1 MYKMRILPIVLFL
14 LLDTMP
20 TNGQNTIGIPQII
33 NFNKNDFRAG
43 TQTWDIDQD
52 SKGRMYFAN
61 NEGLLT
67 YDGTFWKVHPL
78 PNKTIM
84 RSIAIDEKG
93 IIYAGGQGE
102 MGYFTPNERGFLKY
116 ISLTPLLPSKERAF
130 ADIWDIEI
138 IGESVFFRASDR
150 MIMELRNKAISL
162 HPPISGWQFMKKMGN
177 ILYAQ
182 DQKNGLYVY
191 KNNTW
196 RPATNNQLLS
206 GSVISGMIQTS
217 KESSLILTYDRK
229 SLVLRRDSLSNN
241 SGFELPSSDINFFK
255 VTAMNKGEFVA
266 ATTAEGC
273 LIMKNDGKFVQKIS
287 RKEGLQNNNV
297 ISVFLDKDK
306 NLWAG
311 LNNGIS
317 FIAYNSAI
325 KYITPNKENEAA
337 GFSTRI
343 FNNKLFI
350 ASSDGCYSAELSPQN
365 KDLSFL
371 RSNFNLVGNSSGQVW
386 RLEEVNQHLLM
397 GHNNGCFD
405 IIGNQAKLISKDAGW
420 TFLPTSPVPPAQN
433 ILTGTYSGLKMLT
446 FTNGQFSDKGNL
458 EGLYESLRFLTSDSE
473 GNIWASHP
481 YRGIYRIS
489 ISSDGKKYSTRLFT
503 EKDGLPSKLDNHVFK
518 IKNRVIFGTNA
529 GAYEFDAPNNRFV
542 PSAFLQPIIANTE
555 VRYMNEDDQG
565 NIWYCSGKK
574 IGMIDFSRGNT
585 KPRPIYFSEITGQIL
600 SGFENIYAFDKSNIF
615 IGSEKGVIH
624 LNYEKYKSNK
634 PTLNMMLGTVRAI
647 GKTDSTIFGG
657 YFNHGPLLQKNDNNK
672 TASSLSSNFNAFH
685 FEYSSPGFGIQKN
698 IEYSYRLEGYEKNWS
713 NWSNKTEKDYTNLPA
728 GSYVF
733 HVKAHDNLGNESE
746 EINYSFNIQSP
757 WYKSIWA
764 YLCYLVIIAFGIRK
778 YSAWQKKKLLRQK
791 SIYEKKQRQMS
802 IEHQLAI
809 EQNEK
814 EIIRLRNEKLEA
826 EIMLKT
832 KELADTSMQLVERS
846 DALSKVK
853 DELQKLYKNTNEN
866 HDIKKTIHL
875 LNDIEKN
882 SASWEKF
889 AVHFDEINNNFLK
902 NLKSHF
908 PKLTNTDLKVCAY
921 LQLNLA
927 SKEIAQLMNITVRG
941 VEISRYRLRKKL
953 GLNTEQSISEFL
965 DQYKEDKN

>member
-1 MYKMRILPIVLFL
+1 MAFLVLQAL
-14 LLDTMP
+14 CI
-20 TNGQNTIGIPQII
+20 NGQNTIGIPQII

-67 YDGTFWKVHPL
+67 YDGTFWKLHPL

-84 RSIAIDEKG
+84 RSIAIDKNG

-102 MGYFTPNERGFLKY
+102 MGYFAPNERGFLKY
-116 ISLTPLLPSKERAF
+116 TSLTPLLPAKERSF
-130 ADIWDIEI
+130 ADIWEIEI
-138 IGESVFFRASDR
+138 IGESVFFRASER
-150 MIMELRNKAISL
+150 MIMELRNKAISF
-162 HPPISGWQFMKKMGN
+162 HPPISGWQFMKKMGT

-182 DQKNGLYVY
+182 DQKNGLYIY
-191 KNNTW
+191 KNNAW
-196 RPATNNQLLS
+196 RLAANNQLLS
-206 GSVISGMIQTS
+206 GSIISGMIQTG

-229 SLVLRRDSLSNN
+229 SLTLRRDSLFNN
-241 SGFELPSSDINFFK
+241 SGFELPASDFNFSK
-255 VTAMNKGEFVA
+255 VTEINKGEFIA
-266 ATTAEGC
+266 ATTTDGC

-297 ISVFLDKDK
+297 ISVFLDRDK

-337 GFSTRI
+337 GFSAKI

-350 ASSDGCYSAELSPQN
+350 GSSDGCYSAELSPQN

-371 RSNFNLVGNSSGQVW
+371 RSNFSLVGNSSGQVW

-405 IIGNQAKLISKDAGW
+405 IIGNQAKLISRDAGW

-446 FTNGQFSDKGNL
+446 FNNGQFSDKGNL
-458 EGLYESLRFLTSDSE
+458 EGLYESLRFLTADSE

-481 YRGIYRIS
+481 YRGIYKIS
-489 ISSDGKKYSTRLFT
+489 ISADGKKYITRLFT
-503 EKDGLPSKLDNHVFK
+503 EKDGLPSTLDNHVYK

-529 GAYEFDAPNNRFV
+529 GAYEFDAPTSRFI
-542 PSAFLQPIIANTE
+542 PSNFLQPIIGKNE
-555 VRYMNEDDQG
+555 VRYMNEDGQG
-565 NIWYCSGKK
+565 NIWFCSGKK
-574 IGMIDFSRGNT
+574 IGVIDFAEGNSIP
-585 KPRPIYFSEITGQIL
+585 KPFYFSEITGQIL

-624 LNYEKYKSNK
+624 LNYEKYKANK
-634 PTLNMMLGTVRAI
+634 LTLNMMLGNVRAI

-657 YFNHGPLLQKNDNNK
+657 YFNDGSATETTNK
-672 TASSLSSNFNAFH
+672 IIPSIGLVSNFNAFH
-685 FEYSSPGFGIQKN
+685 FEYSSPSFGVQKN
-698 IEYSYRLEGYEKNWS
+698 IEYSYRLDGYEKNWS
-713 NWSNKTEKDYTNLPA
+713 NWSNKTEKEYTNLSA

-733 HVKAHDNLGNESE
+733 HVKAHDNLGNESD
-746 EINYSFNIQSP
+746 EIKYNFSIQSP

-764 YLCYLVIIAFGIRK
+764 YIFYLIIIALGIRK
-778 YSAWQKKKLLRQK
+778 YGDWQKKKLLRQK

-802 IEHQLAI
+802 VEHQLEM

-814 EIIRLRNEKLEA
+814 EIIRLKNEKLEA

-832 KELADTSMQLVERS
+832 KELVDTSMQLVERS

-853 DELQKLYKNTNEN
+853 EELQKLYKNTNEN

-953 GLNTEQSISEFL
+953 GLTTEQSIAEFL

>member
-1 MYKMRILPIVLFL
+1 MNKMRILPIIVFL
-14 LLDTMP
+14 LSFALSIK
-20 TNGQNTIGIPQII
+20 GQNTIGIPQII
-33 NFNKNDFRAG
+33 NFNKNDFKAG

-67 YDGTFWKVHPL
+67 YDGTFWKLHPL

-102 MGYFTPNERGFLKY
+102 MGYFTPSERGFLKY
-116 ISLTPLLPSKERAF
+116 ISLTPLLPSKERSF
-130 ADIWDIEI
+130 ADVWDIEI

-150 MIMELRNKAISL
+150 MIMELKNKAISL
-162 HPPISGWQFMKKMGN
+162 HPPISGWQFMKKIGN

-182 DQKNGLYVY
+182 DQEKGLYIY
-191 KNNTW
+191 QNNVW
-196 RPATNNQLLS
+196 RPAANNQLLT
-206 GSVISGMIQTS
+206 GSIISGMIQTG
-217 KESSLILTYDRK
+217 KESSLILTYNRK
-229 SLVLRRDSLSNN
+229 SLTLIRDSLYTNN
-241 SGFELPSSDINFFK
+241 SFQLPPSDYNFFK
-255 VTAMNKGEFVA
+255 VTSMNKGEFVA

-287 RKEGLQNNNV
+287 REEGLQNNNV

-337 GFSTRI
+337 GFSTKI

-350 ASSDGCYSAELSPQN
+350 GSSDGCYAAELSPQN

-371 RSNFNLVGNSSGQVW
+371 RSNFSLVGNSSGQVW

-405 IIGNQAKLISKDAGW
+405 IMGNQARLISRDAGW

-433 ILTGTYSGLKMLT
+433 ILTGTYSGLKMLS

-458 EGLYESLRFLTSDSE
+458 EGLYESLRFLTADSE

-481 YRGIYRIS
+481 YRGIYKIS
-489 ISSDGKKYSTRLFT
+489 ISADGSKYSTRLFT

-529 GAYEFDAPNNRFV
+529 GAYEFDGTNNRFI
-542 PSAFLQPIIANTE
+542 PSNFLQPIIGNTE
-555 VRYMNEDDQG
+555 VRYMNEDGQG
-565 NIWYCSGKK
+565 NIWFCSGKK
-574 IGMIDFSRGNT
+574 IGMIDFAAGNT
-585 KPRPIYFSEITGQIL
+585 NPKPIYFSEITGQIL
-600 SGFENIYAFDKSNIF
+600 SGFENIYAFDRSNIF

-624 LNYEKYKSNK
+624 LNYEKYKANK
-634 PTLNMMLGTVRAI
+634 LTLKMMLGNVRAI
-647 GKTDSTIFGG
+647 GKIDSSIFGG
-657 YFNHGPLLQKNDNNK
+657 YFNQGPSAEANSN
-672 TASSLSSNFNAFH
+672 TSISLPSNFNAYH

-728 GSYVF
+728 GNYVF
-733 HVKAHDNLGNESE
+733 HVKAHDNLGNESD
-746 EINYSFNIQSP
+746 EINYGFSIQAP

-764 YLCYLVIIAFGIRK
+764 YLCYLFIIGLGIRK

-791 SIYEKKQRQMS
+791 SIYEEKQRQMS
-802 IEHQLAI
+802 VEHQLEI

-814 EIIRLRNEKLEA
+814 EIIQLKNEKLEA

-853 DELQKLYKNTNEN
+853 EELQKLYKNTNEN

-902 NLKSHF
+902 TLKSHF

-953 GLNTEQSISEFL
+953 GLNTDQSISEFL
-965 DQYKEDKN
+965 DQYKEEKS

>member
-1 MYKMRILPIVLFL
+1 MKILPIIAFLFL
-14 LLDTMP
+14 LFHQTK
-20 TNGQNTIGIPQII
+20 GQNTIGIPQII
-33 NFNKNDFRAG
+33 NFNKNDFKAG

-67 YDGTFWKVHPL
+67 YDGTYWKLHPL

-102 MGYFTPNERGFLKY
+102 MGYFAPNERGFLKY
-116 ISLTPLLPSKERAF
+116 VSLTPLLPARERSF
-130 ADIWDIEI
+130 ADVWDIEI
-138 IGESVFFRASDR
+138 IGESVFFRASER
-150 MIMELRNKAISL
+150 MIIELKNKAISL
-162 HPPISGWQFMKKMGN
+162 HPPVSGWLFMKKMGN
-177 ILYAQ
+177 SLYAQ
-182 DQKNGLYVY
+182 DQKKGLYVFR
-191 KNNTW
+191 NNTW
-196 RPATNNQLLS
+196 RPAANNQLLS
-206 GSVISGMIQTS
+206 GSIISGMIETG
-217 KESSLILTYDRK
+217 KE
-229 SLVLRRDSLSNN
+229 
-241 SGFELPSSDINFFK
+241 
-255 VTAMNKGEFVA
+255 
-266 ATTAEGC
+266 
-273 LIMKNDGKFVQKIS
+273 IS

-325 KYITPNKENEAA
+325 KYITPNKENEVA
-337 GFSTRI
+337 GFSSRI
-343 FNNKLFI
+343 FNNRLFI
-350 ASSDGCYSAELSPQN
+350 GSSDGCYAAELSPQN

-371 RSNFNLVGNSSGQVW
+371 RSNFSLVGNSSGQVW

-405 IIGNQAKLISKDAGW
+405 IIDKQAKLISRDAGW

-446 FTNGQFSDKGNL
+446 FNNGQFIDKGNM
-458 EGLYESLRFLTSDSE
+458 EGLYESLRFLTADSE

-481 YRGIYRIS
+481 YRGIYKIS
-489 ISSDGKKYSTRLFT
+489 ISADQKKYNARLFT

-518 IKNRVIFGTNA
+518 IKNRVIFGTNT
-529 GAYEFDAPNNRFV
+529 GAYEFDGPNNRFI
-542 PSAFLQPIIANTE
+542 PSTFLQPILGNTE
-555 VRYMNEDDQG
+555 VRYMNEDGDG
-565 NIWYCSGKK
+565 NIWFCSGKK
-574 IGMIDFSRGNT
+574 IGMIDFTGGTPN
-585 KPRPIYFSEITGQIL
+585 PRPIYFSEITGQIL
-600 SGFENIYAFDKSNIF
+600 SGFENIYAYDKSNIF

-624 LNYEKYKSNK
+624 LNYEKYKANK
-634 PTLNMMLGTVRAI
+634 LRLNVMLGNIRAI

-657 YFNHGPLLQKNDNNK
+657 YFNQGLSAEKNDNNN
-672 TASSLSSNFNAFH
+672 SSTGLSNNFNAFH
-685 FEYSSPGFGIQKN
+685 FEYSSPGFGLQKN

-728 GSYVF
+728 GKYVF

-746 EINYSFNIQSP
+746 EINYSFSIQSP

-764 YLCYLVIIAFGIRK
+764 YLCYLVIIGFGIRK
-778 YSAWQKKKLLRQK
+778 YSTWQKKKLQRQK
-791 SIYEKKQRQMS
+791 SIYEEKQRQMS
-802 IEHQLAI
+802 VVHQLEI

-814 EIIRLRNEKLEA
+814 EIIRLKNEKLEA

-853 DELQKLYKNTNEN
+853 EELQKLYKNTNEN

-953 GLNTEQSISEFL
+953 GLNTEQSIAEFL
-965 DQYKEDKN
+965 DQYKEEKA

>member
-1 MYKMRILPIVLFL
+1 
-14 LLDTMP
+14 
-20 TNGQNTIGIPQII
+20 
-33 NFNKNDFRAG
+33 
-43 TQTWDIDQD
+43 
-52 SKGRMYFAN
+52 
-61 NEGLLT
+61 
-67 YDGTFWKVHPL
+67 
-78 PNKTIM
+78 
-84 RSIAIDEKG
+84 
-93 IIYAGGQGE
+93 
-102 MGYFTPNERGFLKY
+102 
-116 ISLTPLLPSKERAF
+116 
-130 ADIWDIEI
+130 
-138 IGESVFFRASDR
+138 
-150 MIMELRNKAISL
+150 
-162 HPPISGWQFMKKMGN
+162 MKKMGTV
-177 ILYAQ
+177 LYAQ
-182 DQKNGLYVY
+182 DQKNGLYIY
-191 KNNTW
+191 KNNAW
-196 RPATNNQLLS
+196 RLAANNQLLS
-206 GSVISGMIQTS
+206 GSIISGMIQTG

-229 SLVLRRDSLSNN
+229 SLTLRRDSLFNN
-241 SGFELPSSDINFFK
+241 SGFELPASDFNFSK
-255 VTAMNKGEFVA
+255 VTEINKGEFIA
-266 ATTAEGC
+266 ATTTDGC

-297 ISVFLDKDK
+297 ISVFLDRDK

-337 GFSTRI
+337 GFSAKI

-350 ASSDGCYSAELSPQN
+350 GSSDGCYSAELSPQN

-371 RSNFNLVGNSSGQVW
+371 RSNFSLVGNSSGQVW

-405 IIGNQAKLISKDAGW
+405 IIGNQAKLISRDAGW

-446 FTNGQFSDKGNL
+446 FNNGQFSDKGNL
-458 EGLYESLRFLTSDSE
+458 EGLYESLRFLTADSE

-481 YRGIYRIS
+481 YRGIYKIS
-489 ISSDGKKYSTRLFT
+489 ISADGKKYITRLFT
-503 EKDGLPSKLDNHVFK
+503 EKDGLPSTLDNHVYK

-529 GAYEFDAPNNRFV
+529 GAYEFDAPTSRFI
-542 PSAFLQPIIANTE
+542 PSNFLQPIIGKNE
-555 VRYMNEDDQG
+555 VRYMNEDGQG
-565 NIWYCSGKK
+565 NIWFCSGKK
-574 IGMIDFSRGNT
+574 IGVIDFAEGNSIP
-585 KPRPIYFSEITGQIL
+585 KPFYFSEITGQIL

-624 LNYEKYKSNK
+624 LNYEKYKANK
-634 PTLNMMLGTVRAI
+634 LTLNMMLGNVRAI

-657 YFNHGPLLQKNDNNK
+657 YFNDGSATETTNK
-672 TASSLSSNFNAFH
+672 IIPSIGLVSNFNAFH
-685 FEYSSPGFGIQKN
+685 FEYSSPSFGVQKN
-698 IEYSYRLEGYEKNWS
+698 IEYSYRLDGYEKNWS
-713 NWSNKTEKDYTNLPA
+713 NWSNTTEKEYTNLSA

-733 HVKAHDNLGNESE
+733 HVKAHDNLGNESDE
-746 EINYSFNIQSP
+746 VKYNFSIQSP

-764 YLCYLVIIAFGIRK
+764 YIFYLIIIALGIRK
-778 YSAWQKKKLLRQK
+778 YGDWQKKKLLRQK

-802 IEHQLAI
+802 VEHQLEM

-814 EIIRLRNEKLEA
+814 EIIRLKNEKLEA

-832 KELADTSMQLVERS
+832 KELVDTSMQLVERS

-853 DELQKLYKNTNEN
+853 EELQKLYKNTNEN

-953 GLNTEQSISEFL
+953 GLTTDQSIAAFL

>member
-1 MYKMRILPIVLFL
+1 MAFLVLQAL
-14 LLDTMP
+14 CI
-20 TNGQNTIGIPQII
+20 NGQNTIGIPQII

-67 YDGTFWKVHPL
+67 YDGTFWKLHPL

-84 RSIAIDEKG
+84 RSIAIDKNG

-102 MGYFTPNERGFLKY
+102 MGYFVPNERGFLKY
-116 ISLTPLLPSKERAF
+116 ISLTPLLPAKERSF
-130 ADIWDIEI
+130 ADIWEIEI
-138 IGESVFFRASDR
+138 IGESVFFRASER
-150 MIMELRNKAISL
+150 MIMELRNKAISF
-162 HPPISGWQFMKKMGN
+162 HPPISGWQFMKKMGT

-182 DQKNGLYVY
+182 DQKNGLYIY
-191 KNNTW
+191 KNNAW
-196 RPATNNQLLS
+196 RLAANNQLLS
-206 GSVISGMIQTS
+206 GSIVSGMIQTG

-229 SLVLRRDSLSNN
+229 SLTLRRDSLFNN
-241 SGFELPSSDINFFK
+241 SGFELPASDFNFSK
-255 VTAMNKGEFVA
+255 VTEINKGEFIA
-266 ATTAEGC
+266 ATTTDGC

-297 ISVFLDKDK
+297 ISVFLDRDK

-337 GFSTRI
+337 GFSAKI

-350 ASSDGCYSAELSPQN
+350 GSSDGCYSAELSPQN

-371 RSNFNLVGNSSGQVW
+371 RSNFSLVGNSSGQVW

-405 IIGNQAKLISKDAGW
+405 IIGNQAKLISRDAGW

-446 FTNGQFSDKGNL
+446 FNNGQFSDKGNL
-458 EGLYESLRFLTSDSE
+458 EGLYESLRFLTADSE

-481 YRGIYRIS
+481 YRGIYKIS
-489 ISSDGKKYSTRLFT
+489 ISADGKKYITRLFT
-503 EKDGLPSKLDNHVFK
+503 EKDGLPSTLDNHVYK

-529 GAYEFDAPNNRFV
+529 GAYEFDAPTSRFI
-542 PSAFLQPIIANTE
+542 PSNFLQPIIGKNE
-555 VRYMNEDDQG
+555 VRYMNEDGQG
-565 NIWYCSGKK
+565 NIWFCSGKK
-574 IGMIDFSRGNT
+574 IGVIDFAEGNSIP
-585 KPRPIYFSEITGQIL
+585 KPFYFSEITGQIL

-624 LNYEKYKSNK
+624 LNYEKYKANK
-634 PTLNMMLGTVRAI
+634 LTLNMMLGNVRAI

-657 YFNHGPLLQKNDNNK
+657 YFNDGSATEKTNK
-672 TASSLSSNFNAFH
+672 IIPSIALVSNFDALH
-685 FEYSSPGFGIQKN
+685 FEYSSPSFGVQKN
-698 IEYSYRLEGYEKNWS
+698 IEYSYRLDGYEKNWS
-713 NWSNKTEKDYTNLPA
+713 NWSTKTEKEYTNLSA

-733 HVKAHDNLGNESE
+733 HVKAHDNLGNESDE
-746 EINYSFNIQSP
+746 VKYKFSIQSP

-764 YLCYLVIIAFGIRK
+764 YIFYLIVIALGIRK
-778 YSAWQKKKLLRQK
+778 YGAWQKKKLLRQK

-802 IEHQLAI
+802 VEHQLEM

-814 EIIRLRNEKLEA
+814 EIIRLKNEKLEA

-832 KELADTSMQLVERS
+832 KELVDTSMQLVERS

-853 DELQKLYKNTNEN
+853 EELQKLYKNTNEN

-953 GLNTEQSISEFL
+953 GLTTDQSIAEFL
-965 DQYKEDKN
+965 DQYKEDKS

>member
-1 MYKMRILPIVLFL
+1 MAFLVLQAL
-14 LLDTMP
+14 CI
-20 TNGQNTIGIPQII
+20 NGQNTIGIPQII

-67 YDGTFWKVHPL
+67 YDGTFWKLHPL

-84 RSIAIDEKG
+84 RSIAIDKNG

-102 MGYFTPNERGFLKY
+102 MGYFVPNERGFLKY
-116 ISLTPLLPSKERAF
+116 ISLTPLLPAKERSF
-130 ADIWDIEI
+130 ADIWEIEI
-138 IGESVFFRASDR
+138 IGESVFFRASER
-150 MIMELRNKAISL
+150 MIMELRNKAISF
-162 HPPISGWQFMKKMGN
+162 HPPISGWQFMKKMGT

-182 DQKNGLYVY
+182 DQKNGLYIY
-191 KNNTW
+191 KNNAW
-196 RPATNNQLLS
+196 RLAANNQLLS
-206 GSVISGMIQTS
+206 GSIVSGMIQTG

-229 SLVLRRDSLSNN
+229 SLTLRRDSLFNN
-241 SGFELPSSDINFFK
+241 SGFELPASDFNFSK
-255 VTAMNKGEFVA
+255 VTEINKGEFIA
-266 ATTAEGC
+266 ATTTDGC

-297 ISVFLDKDK
+297 ISVFLDRDK

-337 GFSTRI
+337 GFSAKI

-350 ASSDGCYSAELSPQN
+350 GSSDGCYSAELSPQN

-371 RSNFNLVGNSSGQVW
+371 RSNFSLVGNSSGQVW

-405 IIGNQAKLISKDAGW
+405 IIDNQAKLISRDAGW

-446 FTNGQFSDKGNL
+446 FNNGQFSDKGNL
-458 EGLYESLRFLTSDSE
+458 EGLYESLRFLTADSE

-481 YRGIYRIS
+481 YRGIYKIS
-489 ISSDGKKYSTRLFT
+489 ISADGKKYITRLFT
-503 EKDGLPSKLDNHVFK
+503 EKDGLPSTLDNHVYK

-529 GAYEFDAPNNRFV
+529 GAYEFDAPTNRFI
-542 PSAFLQPIIANTE
+542 PSNFLQPIIGKNE
-555 VRYMNEDDQG
+555 VRYMNEDGQG
-565 NIWYCSGKK
+565 NIWFCSGKK
-574 IGMIDFSRGNT
+574 IGVIDFAEGNSIP
-585 KPRPIYFSEITGQIL
+585 KPFYISEITGQIL

-624 LNYEKYKSNK
+624 LNYEKYKANK
-634 PTLNMMLGTVRAI
+634 LTLNMMLGNVRAI

-657 YFNHGPLLQKNDNNK
+657 YFNDGSATETTNK
-672 TASSLSSNFNAFH
+672 IIPSIALVSNFDAFH
-685 FEYSSPGFGIQKN
+685 FEYSSPSFGVQKN
-698 IEYSYRLEGYEKNWS
+698 IEYSYRLDGYEKNWS
-713 NWSNKTEKDYTNLPA
+713 NWSNKTEKEYTNLSA

-733 HVKAHDNLGNESE
+733 HVKAHDNLGNESDE
-746 EINYSFNIQSP
+746 VKYRFSIQSP

-764 YLCYLVIIAFGIRK
+764 YIFYLIIIALGIRK
-778 YSAWQKKKLLRQK
+778 YGAWQKKKLLRQK

-802 IEHQLAI
+802 VEHQLEM

-814 EIIRLRNEKLEA
+814 EIIRLKNEKLEA

-832 KELADTSMQLVERS
+832 KELVDTSMQLVERS

-853 DELQKLYKNTNEN
+853 EELQKLYKNTNEN

-953 GLNTEQSISEFL
+953 GLTTDQSIAEFL
-965 DQYKEDKN
+965 DQYKEDKS

>member
-1 MYKMRILPIVLFL
+1 MKILPIIAFLFL
-14 LLDTMP
+14 LFHQTK
-20 TNGQNTIGIPQII
+20 GQNTIGIPQII
-33 NFNKNDFRAG
+33 NFNKNDFKAG

-67 YDGTFWKVHPL
+67 YDGTYWKLHPL

-102 MGYFTPNERGFLKY
+102 MGYFAPNERGFLKY
-116 ISLTPLLPSKERAF
+116 VSLTPLLPARERSF
-130 ADIWDIEI
+130 ADVWDIEI
-138 IGESVFFRASDR
+138 IGESVFFRASER
-150 MIMELRNKAISL
+150 MIIELKNKAISL
-162 HPPISGWQFMKKMGN
+162 HPPVSGWLFMKKMGN
-177 ILYAQ
+177 SLYAQ
-182 DQKNGLYVY
+182 DQNKGLYVFR
-191 KNNTW
+191 NNTW
-196 RPATNNQLLS
+196 RPAANNQLLS
-206 GSVISGMIQTS
+206 GSIISGMIETG

-229 SLVLRRDSLSNN
+229 SLTLRGDSLSVN
-241 SGFELPSSDINFFK
+241 SGFKLPASDFNFFR
-255 VTAMNKGEFVA
+255 VTAMNRGEFVA

-325 KYITPNKENEAA
+325 KYITPNKENEVA
-337 GFSTRI
+337 GFSSRI
-343 FNNKLFI
+343 FNNRLFI
-350 ASSDGCYSAELSPQN
+350 GSSDGCYAAELSPQN

-371 RSNFNLVGNSSGQVW
+371 RSNFSLVGNSSGQVW

-405 IIGNQAKLISKDAGW
+405 IMGNQAKLISRDAGW

-446 FTNGQFSDKGNL
+446 FNNGQFIDKGNM
-458 EGLYESLRFLTSDSE
+458 EGLYESLRFLTADSE

-481 YRGIYRIS
+481 YRGIYKIS
-489 ISSDGKKYSTRLFT
+489 ISADQKKYNARLFT

-518 IKNRVIFGTNA
+518 IKNRVIFGTNT
-529 GAYEFDAPNNRFV
+529 GAYEFDGPNNRFI
-542 PSAFLQPIIANTE
+542 PSTFLQPILGNTE
-555 VRYMNEDDQG
+555 VRYMNEDGDG
-565 NIWYCSGKK
+565 NIWFCSGKR
-574 IGMIDFSRGNT
+574 IGMIDFTGGTPN
-585 KPRPIYFSEITGQIL
+585 PRPIYFSEITGQIL
-600 SGFENIYAFDKSNIF
+600 SGFENIYAYDKSNIF

-624 LNYEKYKSNK
+624 LNYEKYKANK
-634 PTLNMMLGTVRAI
+634 LRLNVMLGNIRAI

-657 YFNHGPLLQKNDNNK
+657 YFNQGPSAEKNDNNN
-672 TASSLSSNFNAFH
+672 SSTGLSNNFNAFH
-685 FEYSSPGFGIQKN
+685 FEYSSPGFGLQKN

-728 GSYVF
+728 GKYVF

-746 EINYSFNIQSP
+746 EINYSFSIQSP

-764 YLCYLVIIAFGIRK
+764 YLCYLVIIGFGIRK
-778 YSAWQKKKLLRQK
+778 YSTWQKKKLQRQK
-791 SIYEKKQRQMS
+791 SIYEEKQRQMS
-802 IEHQLAI
+802 VVHQLEI

-814 EIIRLRNEKLEA
+814 EIIRLKNEKLEA

-853 DELQKLYKNTNEN
+853 EELQKLYKNTNEN

-953 GLNTEQSISEFL
+953 GLNTEQSIAEFL
-965 DQYKEDKN
+965 DQYKEEKA

>member
-1 MYKMRILPIVLFL
+1 MRILSIMAFLVLQAL
-14 LLDTMP
+14 CI
-20 TNGQNTIGIPQII
+20 NGQNTIGIPQII

-67 YDGTFWKVHPL
+67 YDGTFWKLHPL

-84 RSIAIDEKG
+84 RSIAIDKNG

-102 MGYFTPNERGFLKY
+102 MGYFVPNERGFLKY
-116 ISLTPLLPSKERAF
+116 ISLTPLLPAKERSF
-130 ADIWDIEI
+130 ADIWEIEI
-138 IGESVFFRASDR
+138 IGESVFFRASER
-150 MIMELRNKAISL
+150 MIMELRNKAISF
-162 HPPISGWQFMKKMGN
+162 HPPISGWQFMKKMGT

-182 DQKNGLYVY
+182 DQKNGLYIY
-191 KNNTW
+191 KNNAW
-196 RPATNNQLLS
+196 RLAANNQLLS
-206 GSVISGMIQTS
+206 GSIVSGIIQTG

-229 SLVLRRDSLSNN
+229 SLTLRRDSLFNN
-241 SGFELPSSDINFFK
+241 SGFELPASEFNFSK
-255 VTAMNKGEFVA
+255 VTEINKGEFIA
-266 ATTAEGC
+266 ATTTDGC

-297 ISVFLDKDK
+297 ISVFLDRDK

-325 KYITPNKENEAA
+325 KYLTPNKENEAA
-337 GFSTRI
+337 GFSAKI

-350 ASSDGCYSAELSPQN
+350 GSSDGCYSAELSPQN

-371 RSNFNLVGNSSGQVW
+371 RSNFSLVGNSSGQVW

-405 IIGNQAKLISKDAGW
+405 IIGNQAKLISRDAGW

-446 FTNGQFSDKGNL
+446 FNNGQFSDKGNL
-458 EGLYESLRFLTSDSE
+458 EGLYESLRFLTADRE

-481 YRGIYRIS
+481 YRGIYKIS
-489 ISSDGKKYSTRLFT
+489 ISADGKKYITRLFT
-503 EKDGLPSKLDNHVFK
+503 EKDGLPSTLDNHVYK

-529 GAYEFDAPNNRFV
+529 GAYEFDAPTSRFIT
-542 PSAFLQPIIANTE
+542 SNFLQPIIGKNE
-555 VRYMNEDDQG
+555 VRYMNEDGQG
-565 NIWYCSGKK
+565 NIWFCSGKK
-574 IGMIDFSRGNT
+574 IGVIDFAEGNSIP
-585 KPRPIYFSEITGQIL
+585 KPFYFSEITGQIL

-624 LNYEKYKSNK
+624 LNYEKYKANK
-634 PTLNMMLGTVRAI
+634 LTLNMMLGNVRAI

-657 YFNHGPLLQKNDNNK
+657 YFNQRLSAETNENSN
-672 TASSLSSNFNAFH
+672 SSISLSSNFDAFH
-685 FEYSSPGFGIQKN
+685 FEYSSPSFGVQKN
-698 IEYSYRLEGYEKNWS
+698 IEYSYRLDGYEKNWS
-713 NWSNKTEKDYTNLPA
+713 NWSTKTEKEYTNLSA

-733 HVKAHDNLGNESE
+733 HVKAHDNLGNESDE
-746 EINYSFNIQSP
+746 VKYKFSIQSP

-764 YLCYLVIIAFGIRK
+764 YIFYLIVIALGIRK
-778 YSAWQKKKLLRQK
+778 YGAWQKKKLLRQK

-802 IEHQLAI
+802 VEHQLEM

-814 EIIRLRNEKLEA
+814 EIIRLKNEKLEA

-832 KELADTSMQLVERS
+832 KELVDTSMQLVERS
-846 DALSKVK
+846 DALFKVK
-853 DELQKLYKNTNEN
+853 EELQKLYKNTNEN

-953 GLNTEQSISEFL
+953 GLTTNQSIAEFL
-965 DQYKEDKN
+965 DQYKEDKS

>member
-1 MYKMRILPIVLFL
+1 MAFLVLQAL
-14 LLDTMP
+14 CI
-20 TNGQNTIGIPQII
+20 NGQNTIGIPQII

-67 YDGTFWKVHPL
+67 YDGTFWKLHPL

-84 RSIAIDEKG
+84 RSIAIDKNG

-102 MGYFTPNERGFLKY
+102 MGYFVPNERGFLKY
-116 ISLTPLLPSKERAF
+116 ISLTPLLPAKERSF
-130 ADIWDIEI
+130 ADIWEIEI
-138 IGESVFFRASDR
+138 IGESVFFRASER
-150 MIMELRNKAISL
+150 MIMELRNKAISF
-162 HPPISGWQFMKKMGN
+162 HPPISGWQFMKKMGT

-182 DQKNGLYVY
+182 DQKNGLYIY
-191 KNNTW
+191 KNNAW
-196 RPATNNQLLS
+196 RLAANNQLLS
-206 GSVISGMIQTS
+206 GSIISGMIQTG

-229 SLVLRRDSLSNN
+229 SLTLRRDSLFNN
-241 SGFELPSSDINFFK
+241 SGFELPASDFNFSK
-255 VTAMNKGEFVA
+255 VTEINKGEFIA
-266 ATTAEGC
+266 ATTTDGC

-297 ISVFLDKDK
+297 ISVFLDRDK

-337 GFSTRI
+337 GFSAKI

-350 ASSDGCYSAELSPQN
+350 GSSDGCYSAELSPQN

-371 RSNFNLVGNSSGQVW
+371 RSNFSLVGNSSGQVW

-405 IIGNQAKLISKDAGW
+405 IIGNQAKLISRDAGW

-446 FTNGQFSDKGNL
+446 FNNGQFSDKGNL
-458 EGLYESLRFLTSDSE
+458 EGLYESLRFLTADSE

-481 YRGIYRIS
+481 YRGIYKIS
-489 ISSDGKKYSTRLFT
+489 ISADGKKYITRLFT
-503 EKDGLPSKLDNHVFK
+503 EKDGLPSTLDNHVYK

-529 GAYEFDAPNNRFV
+529 GAYEFDAPTSRFI
-542 PSAFLQPIIANTE
+542 PSNFLQPIIGKNE
-555 VRYMNEDDQG
+555 VRYMNEDGQG
-565 NIWYCSGKK
+565 NIWFCSGKK
-574 IGMIDFSRGNT
+574 IGVIDFAEGNSIP
-585 KPRPIYFSEITGQIL
+585 KPFYFSEITGQIL

-624 LNYEKYKSNK
+624 LNYEKYKANK
-634 PTLNMMLGTVRAI
+634 LTLNMMLGNVRAI

-657 YFNHGPLLQKNDNNK
+657 YFNDGSATETTNK
-672 TASSLSSNFNAFH
+672 IIPSIGLVSNFNAFH
-685 FEYSSPGFGIQKN
+685 FEYSSPSFGVQKN
-698 IEYSYRLEGYEKNWS
+698 IEYSYRLDGYEKNWS
-713 NWSNKTEKDYTNLPA
+713 NWSNKTEKEYTNLSA

-733 HVKAHDNLGNESE
+733 HVKAHDNLGNESD
-746 EINYSFNIQSP
+746 EIKYNFSIQSP

-764 YLCYLVIIAFGIRK
+764 YIFYLIIIALGIRK
-778 YSAWQKKKLLRQK
+778 YGDWQKKKLLRQK

-802 IEHQLAI
+802 VEHQLEM

-814 EIIRLRNEKLEA
+814 EIIRLKNEKLEA

-832 KELADTSMQLVERS
+832 KELVDTSMQLVERS

-853 DELQKLYKNTNEN
+853 EELQKLYKNTNEN

-953 GLNTEQSISEFL
+953 GLTTEQSIAEFL
-965 DQYKEDKN
+965 DQYKEEKN

>member
-1 MYKMRILPIVLFL
+1 MNKMRILPIVLFL
-14 LLDTMP
+14 LLDIVS

-33 NFNKNDFRAG
+33 NFNKNDFKAG

-67 YDGTFWKVHPL
+67 YDGTFWELHPL

-102 MGYFTPNERGFLKY
+102 MGYFAPNERGFLKY
-116 ISLTPLLPSKERAF
+116 NSLTPLIPTKERSF

-150 MIMELRNKAISL
+150 MILELRNKTISL
-162 HPPISGWQFMKKMGN
+162 HPPISGWQFMKKMGT

-191 KNNTW
+191 KNNAW
-196 RPATNNQLLS
+196 RPAINNQLLS
-206 GSVISGMIQTS
+206 GSIISGMIQTG

-229 SLVLRRDSLSNN
+229 SLILRRDSLYNN
-241 SGFELPSSDINFFK
+241 NGFELPSSDINLFK
-255 VTAMNKGEFVA
+255 VTEMNKGEFVA

-273 LIMKNDGKFVQKIS
+273 LILKNDGGFVQKIS

-297 ISVFLDKDK
+297 ITVFLDKDK

-337 GFSTRI
+337 GFSTKI

-350 ASSDGCYSAELSPQN
+350 GSSDGCYAAELSPQN

-371 RSNFNLVGNSSGQVW
+371 RSNFSLVSNSSGQVW

-405 IIGNQAKLISKDAGW
+405 IIGNKARLISKDAGW
-420 TFLPTSPVPPAQN
+420 TFLPTSPVPPAQK
-433 ILTGTYSGLKMLT
+433 ILTGTYSGLKMLS
-446 FTNGQFSDKGNL
+446 FSSGQFSDKGNL
-458 EGLYESLRFLTSDSE
+458 EGLYESLRFLTADSE
-473 GNIWASHP
+473 GSIWASHP
-481 YRGIYRIS
+481 YRGIYKIN

-529 GAYEFDAPNNRFV
+529 GAYEFDTPNNRFV
-542 PSAFLQPIIANTE
+542 PSNFLQPIIGNTE
-555 VRYMNEDDQG
+555 IRYMYEDGQG
-565 NIWYCSGKK
+565 NIWFCSGKK
-574 IGMIDFSRGNT
+574 IGMIDFAQGNT
-585 KPRPIYFSEITGQIL
+585 NPKLIYFSEITGQIL

-624 LNYEKYKSNK
+624 LNYEKYKANK
-634 PTLNMMLGTVRAI
+634 INLNIMLGNVRAI

-657 YFNHGPLLQKNDNNK
+657 YFNNGA
-672 TASSLSSNFNAFH
+672 TAEANSNTSISLTSNFNAFH

-728 GSYVF
+728 GNYVF
-733 HVKAHDNLGNESE
+733 HVKAHDNLGNESD
-746 EINYSFNIQSP
+746 EINYHFSIQAP

-764 YLCYLVIIAFGIRK
+764 YLFYLIIIGLGIRK
-778 YSAWQKKKLLRQK
+778 YSTWQKKKLLRQK

-814 EIIRLRNEKLEA
+814 EIIRLKNEKLEA

-832 KELADTSMQLVERS
+832 KELVDTSMQLVERS

-853 DELQKLYKNTNEN
+853 EELQKLYKNTNEN

-875 LNDIEKN
+875 LNDIERN

-953 GLNTEQSISEFL
+953 GLNTEQSIAEFL
-965 DQYKEDKN
+965 DQYKEDKT

>member
-1 MYKMRILPIVLFL
+1 MAFLVLQAL
-14 LLDTMP
+14 CI
-20 TNGQNTIGIPQII
+20 NGQNTIGIPQII

-67 YDGTFWKVHPL
+67 YDGTFWKLHPL

-84 RSIAIDEKG
+84 RSIAIDKNG

-102 MGYFTPNERGFLKY
+102 MGYFVPNERGFLKY
-116 ISLTPLLPSKERAF
+116 ISLTPLLPAKERSF
-130 ADIWDIEI
+130 ADIWEIEI
-138 IGESVFFRASDR
+138 IGESVFFRASER
-150 MIMELRNKAISL
+150 MIMELRNKAISF
-162 HPPISGWQFMKKMGN
+162 HPPISGWQFMKKMGT

-182 DQKNGLYVY
+182 DQKNGLYIY
-191 KNNTW
+191 KNNAW
-196 RPATNNQLLS
+196 RLAANNQLLS
-206 GSVISGMIQTS
+206 GSIISGMIQTG

-229 SLVLRRDSLSNN
+229 SLTLRRDSLFNN
-241 SGFELPSSDINFFK
+241 SGFELPASDFNFSK
-255 VTAMNKGEFVA
+255 VTEINKGEFIA
-266 ATTAEGC
+266 ATTTDGC

-297 ISVFLDKDK
+297 ISVFLDRDK

-337 GFSTRI
+337 GFSAKI

-350 ASSDGCYSAELSPQN
+350 GSSDGCYSAELSPQN

-371 RSNFNLVGNSSGQVW
+371 RSNFSLVGNSSGQVW

-405 IIGNQAKLISKDAGW
+405 IIGNQAKLISRDAGW

-446 FTNGQFSDKGNL
+446 FNNGQFSDKGNL
-458 EGLYESLRFLTSDSE
+458 EGLYESLRFLTADSE

-481 YRGIYRIS
+481 YRGIYKIS
-489 ISSDGKKYSTRLFT
+489 ISADGKKYITRLFT
-503 EKDGLPSKLDNHVFK
+503 EKDGLPSTLDNHVYK

-529 GAYEFDAPNNRFV
+529 GAYEFDAPTSRFI
-542 PSAFLQPIIANTE
+542 PSNFLQPIIGKNE
-555 VRYMNEDDQG
+555 VRYMNEDGQG
-565 NIWYCSGKK
+565 NIWFCSGKK
-574 IGMIDFSRGNT
+574 IGVIDFAEGNSIP
-585 KPRPIYFSEITGQIL
+585 KPFYFSEITGQIL

-624 LNYEKYKSNK
+624 LNYEKYKANK
-634 PTLNMMLGTVRAI
+634 LTLNMMLGNVRAI

-657 YFNHGPLLQKNDNNK
+657 YFNDGSATETTNK
-672 TASSLSSNFNAFH
+672 IIPSIGLVSNFNAFH
-685 FEYSSPGFGIQKN
+685 FEYSSPSFGVQKN
-698 IEYSYRLEGYEKNWS
+698 IEYSYRLDGYEKNWS
-713 NWSNKTEKDYTNLPA
+713 NWSNKTEKEYTNLSA

-733 HVKAHDNLGNESE
+733 HVKAHDNLGNESDE
-746 EINYSFNIQSP
+746 VKYNFSIQSP

-764 YLCYLVIIAFGIRK
+764 YIFYLIIIALGIRK
-778 YSAWQKKKLLRQK
+778 YGDWQKKKLLRQK

-802 IEHQLAI
+802 VEHQLEM

-814 EIIRLRNEKLEA
+814 EIIRLKNEKLEA

-832 KELADTSMQLVERS
+832 KELVDTSMQLVERS

-853 DELQKLYKNTNEN
+853 EELQKLYKNTNEN

-953 GLNTEQSISEFL
+953 GLTTEQSIAEFL

>member
-1 MYKMRILPIVLFL
+1 MAFLVLQAL
-14 LLDTMP
+14 CI
-20 TNGQNTIGIPQII
+20 NGQNTIGIPQII

-67 YDGTFWKVHPL
+67 YDGTFWKLHPL

-84 RSIAIDEKG
+84 RSIAIDKNG

-102 MGYFTPNERGFLKY
+102 MGYFVPNERGFLKY
-116 ISLTPLLPSKERAF
+116 ISLTPLLPAKERSF
-130 ADIWDIEI
+130 ADIWEIEI
-138 IGESVFFRASDR
+138 IGESVFFRASER
-150 MIMELRNKAISL
+150 MIMELRNKAISF
-162 HPPISGWQFMKKMGN
+162 HPPISGWQFMKKMGT

-182 DQKNGLYVY
+182 DQKNGLYIY
-191 KNNTW
+191 KNNAW
-196 RPATNNQLLS
+196 RMAANNQLLS
-206 GSVISGMIQTS
+206 GSMISGMIQTG

-229 SLVLRRDSLSNN
+229 SLTLRRDSLFKN
-241 SGFELPSSDINFFK
+241 SSFELPASDFNFSK
-255 VTAMNKGEFVA
+255 VTEINKGEFIA
-266 ATTAEGC
+266 ATTTDGC

-297 ISVFLDKDK
+297 ISVFLDRDK

-337 GFSTRI
+337 GFSAKI

-350 ASSDGCYSAELSPQN
+350 GSSDGCYSAELSPQN
-365 KDLSFL
+365 KDLSFI
-371 RSNFNLVGNSSGQVW
+371 RSNFSLVGNSSGQVW

-405 IIGNQAKLISKDAGW
+405 IIGNQAKLISRDAGW

-446 FTNGQFSDKGNL
+446 FNNGQFSDKGNL
-458 EGLYESLRFLTSDSE
+458 EGLYESLRFLTADSE

-481 YRGIYRIS
+481 YRGIYKIS
-489 ISSDGKKYSTRLFT
+489 ISADRKKYITRLFT
-503 EKDGLPSKLDNHVFK
+503 EKDGLPSTLDNHVYK

-529 GAYEFDAPNNRFV
+529 GAYEFDAPTSRFI
-542 PSAFLQPIIANTE
+542 PSNFLQPIIGKNE
-555 VRYMNEDDQG
+555 VRYMNEDGQG
-565 NIWYCSGKK
+565 NIWFCSGKK
-574 IGMIDFSRGNT
+574 IGVIDFAEGNSIP
-585 KPRPIYFSEITGQIL
+585 KPFYFSEITGQIL

-624 LNYEKYKSNK
+624 LNYEKYKANK
-634 PTLNMMLGTVRAI
+634 LTLNMMLGNVRAI

-657 YFNHGPLLQKNDNNK
+657 YFNDGSATETTSKIIPSIGLV
-672 TASSLSSNFNAFH
+672 SNFNAFH
-685 FEYSSPGFGIQKN
+685 FEYSSPSFGVQKN
-698 IEYSYRLEGYEKNWS
+698 IEYSYRLDGYEKHWS
-713 NWSNKTEKDYTNLPA
+713 NWSNKTEKEYTNLSA

-733 HVKAHDNLGNESE
+733 HVKAHDNLGNESDE
-746 EINYSFNIQSP
+746 VKYNFSIQSP

-764 YLCYLVIIAFGIRK
+764 YIFYLIIIALGIRK
-778 YSAWQKKKLLRQK
+778 YGAWQKKKLLRQK

-802 IEHQLAI
+802 VEHQLEM

-814 EIIRLRNEKLEA
+814 EIIRLKNEKLEA

-832 KELADTSMQLVERS
+832 KELVDTSMQLVERS

-853 DELQKLYKNTNEN
+853 EELQKLYKNTNEN

-953 GLNTEQSISEFL
+953 GLTTDQSIAEFL

>member
-1 MYKMRILPIVLFL
+1 MAFLVLQAL
-14 LLDTMP
+14 CI
-20 TNGQNTIGIPQII
+20 NGQNTIGIPQII

-67 YDGTFWKVHPL
+67 YDGTFWKLHPL

-84 RSIAIDEKG
+84 RSIAIDKNG

-102 MGYFTPNERGFLKY
+102 MGYFVPNERGFLKY
-116 ISLTPLLPSKERAF
+116 ISLTPLLPAKERSF
-130 ADIWDIEI
+130 ADIWEIEI
-138 IGESVFFRASDR
+138 IGESVFFRASER
-150 MIMELRNKAISL
+150 MIMELRNKAISF
-162 HPPISGWQFMKKMGN
+162 HPPISGWQFMKKMGT

-182 DQKNGLYVY
+182 DQKNGLYIY
-191 KNNTW
+191 KNNAW
-196 RPATNNQLLS
+196 RLAANNQLLS
-206 GSVISGMIQTS
+206 GSIISGMIQTG
-217 KESSLILTYDRK
+217 KENSLILTYDRK
-229 SLVLRRDSLSNN
+229 SLTLRRDSLFNN
-241 SGFELPSSDINFFK
+241 SGFELPASDFNFSK
-255 VTAMNKGEFVA
+255 VTEINKGEFIA
-266 ATTAEGC
+266 ATTTDGC

-297 ISVFLDKDK
+297 ISVFLDRDK

-337 GFSTRI
+337 GFSAKI

-350 ASSDGCYSAELSPQN
+350 GSSDGCYSAELSPQN

-371 RSNFNLVGNSSGQVW
+371 RSNFSLVGNSSGQVW

-405 IIGNQAKLISKDAGW
+405 IIGNQAKLISRDAGW

-446 FTNGQFSDKGNL
+446 FNNGQFSDKGNL
-458 EGLYESLRFLTSDSE
+458 EGLYESLRFLTADSE

-481 YRGIYRIS
+481 YRGIYKIS
-489 ISSDGKKYSTRLFT
+489 ISADGKKYITRLFT
-503 EKDGLPSKLDNHVFK
+503 EKDGLPSTLDNHVYK

-529 GAYEFDAPNNRFV
+529 GAYEFDAPTSRFI
-542 PSAFLQPIIANTE
+542 PSNFLQPIIGKNE
-555 VRYMNEDDQG
+555 VRYMNEDGQG
-565 NIWYCSGKK
+565 NIWFCSGKK
-574 IGMIDFSRGNT
+574 IGVIDFAEGNSIP
-585 KPRPIYFSEITGQIL
+585 KPFYFSEITGQIL

-624 LNYEKYKSNK
+624 LNYEKYKANK
-634 PTLNMMLGTVRAI
+634 LTLNMMLGNVRAI

-657 YFNHGPLLQKNDNNK
+657 YFNDGSATETTNK
-672 TASSLSSNFNAFH
+672 IIPSIGLVSNFNAFH
-685 FEYSSPGFGIQKN
+685 FEYSSPSFGVQKN
-698 IEYSYRLEGYEKNWS
+698 IEYSYRLDGYEKNWS
-713 NWSNKTEKDYTNLPA
+713 NWSNKTEKEYTNLSA

-733 HVKAHDNLGNESE
+733 HVKAHDNLGNESD
-746 EINYSFNIQSP
+746 EIKYNFSIQSP

-764 YLCYLVIIAFGIRK
+764 YIFYLIIIALGIRK
-778 YSAWQKKKLLRQK
+778 YGDWQKKKLLRQK

-802 IEHQLAI
+802 VEHQLEM

-814 EIIRLRNEKLEA
+814 EIIRLKNEKLEA

-832 KELADTSMQLVERS
+832 KELVDTSMQLVERS

-853 DELQKLYKNTNEN
+853 EELQKLYKNTNEN

-953 GLNTEQSISEFL
+953 GLTTEQSIAEFL

>member
-1 MYKMRILPIVLFL
+1 MNKMRILPVIMFL
-14 LLDTMP
+14 LLDALYTK
-20 TNGQNTIGIPQII
+20 GQNTIGIPQII
-33 NFNKNDFRAG
+33 NFNKNDFKAG

-67 YDGTFWKVHPL
+67 YDGTFWKLHPL

-102 MGYFTPNERGFLKY
+102 MGYFIPNERGFLKY
-116 ISLTPLLPSKERAF
+116 VSLTPLLPAKERSF

-150 MIMELRNKAISL
+150 LIIELKNKAISL

-182 DQKNGLYVY
+182 DQQNGLYLY
-191 KNNTW
+191 RNNTW
-196 RPATNNQLLS
+196 RPAANNQLLS
-206 GSVISGMIQTS
+206 GSIISGMIQTG
-217 KESSLILTYDRK
+217 KENILILTYNRK
-229 SLVLRRDSLSNN
+229 SMTLNRDSLASNT
-241 SGFELPSSDINFFK
+241 GFQLPPSDYNFFK

-297 ISVFLDKDK
+297 ISIFLDKDK

-337 GFSTRI
+337 GFSTKI
-343 FNNKLFI
+343 YNNKLFI
-350 ASSDGCYSAELSPQN
+350 GSSDGCYAAELSPQN

-405 IIGNQAKLISKDAGW
+405 IMGSQAKLISRDAGW

-433 ILTGTYSGLKMLT
+433 ILTGTYSGLKMLL

-458 EGLYESLRFLTSDSE
+458 EGLYESLRFLTADSE

-481 YRGIYRIS
+481 YRGIYKIS
-489 ISSDGKKYSTRLFT
+489 ISGDGKKYSTKLFT

-542 PSAFLQPIIANTE
+542 PSSFLQPIIGNIE
-555 VRYMNEDDQG
+555 VRYMYEDEQG
-565 NIWYCSGKK
+565 NIWFCSGKK
-574 IGMIDFSRGNT
+574 IGMIDFAAGSTNP
-585 KPRPIYFSEITGQIL
+585 KPIYFSEITGQIL

-624 LNYEKYKSNK
+624 LNYEKYKTNK
-634 PTLNMMLGTVRAI
+634 LTLKMMLSNVRAI

-657 YFNHGPLLQKNDNNK
+657 YFNHDSTAETNDK
-672 TASSLSSNFNAFH
+672 RKVSTFLPSNFNAFH

-728 GSYVF
+728 GNYVF
-733 HVKAHDNLGNESE
+733 HVKAHDNLGNESD
-746 EINYSFNIQSP
+746 EINYRFSIQAP

-764 YLCYLVIIAFGIRK
+764 YLFYLIIIGLGIRK
-778 YSAWQKKKLLRQK
+778 YSDWQKKKLLRQK

-802 IEHQLAI
+802 IEHQLEI

-814 EIIRLRNEKLEA
+814 EIIRLKNEKLEA

-853 DELQKLYKNTNEN
+853 EELQKLYKNTNEN

-882 SASWEKF
+882 SASW
-889 AVHFDEINNNFLK
+889 
-902 NLKSHF
+902 
-908 PKLTNTDLKVCAY
+908 
-921 LQLNLA
+921 
-927 SKEIAQLMNITVRG
+927 
-941 VEISRYRLRKKL
+941 
-953 GLNTEQSISEFL
+953 
-965 DQYKEDKN
+965 

>member
-1 MYKMRILPIVLFL
+1 MAFLVLQAL
-14 LLDTMP
+14 CI
-20 TNGQNTIGIPQII
+20 NGQNTIGIPQII

-67 YDGTFWKVHPL
+67 YDGTFWKLHPL

-84 RSIAIDEKG
+84 RSIAIDKNG

-102 MGYFTPNERGFLKY
+102 MGYFVPNERGFLKY
-116 ISLTPLLPSKERAF
+116 ISLTPLLPAKERSF
-130 ADIWDIEI
+130 ADIWEIEI
-138 IGESVFFRASDR
+138 IGESVFFRASER
-150 MIMELRNKAISL
+150 MIMELRNKAISF
-162 HPPISGWQFMKKMGN
+162 HPPISGWQFMKKMGT

-182 DQKNGLYVY
+182 DQKNGLYIY
-191 KNNTW
+191 KNNAW
-196 RPATNNQLLS
+196 RLAANNQLLS
-206 GSVISGMIQTS
+206 GSIISGMIQTG

-229 SLVLRRDSLSNN
+229 SLTLRRDSLFNN
-241 SGFELPSSDINFFK
+241 SGFELPASDFNFSK
-255 VTAMNKGEFVA
+255 VTEINKGEFIA
-266 ATTAEGC
+266 ATTTDGC

-297 ISVFLDKDK
+297 ISVFLDRDK

-337 GFSTRI
+337 GFSAKI

-350 ASSDGCYSAELSPQN
+350 GSSDGCYSAELSPQN

-371 RSNFNLVGNSSGQVW
+371 RSNFSLVGNSSGQVW

-405 IIGNQAKLISKDAGW
+405 IIGNQAKLISRDAGW

-446 FTNGQFSDKGNL
+446 FNNGQFSDKGNL
-458 EGLYESLRFLTSDSE
+458 EGLYESLRFLTADSE

-481 YRGIYRIS
+481 YRGIYKIS
-489 ISSDGKKYSTRLFT
+489 ISADGKKYITRLFT
-503 EKDGLPSKLDNHVFK
+503 EKDGLPSTLDNHVYK

-529 GAYEFDAPNNRFV
+529 GAYEFDAPTSRFI
-542 PSAFLQPIIANTE
+542 PSNFLQPIIGKNE
-555 VRYMNEDDQG
+555 VRYMNEDGQG
-565 NIWYCSGKK
+565 NIWFCSGKK
-574 IGMIDFSRGNT
+574 IGVIDFAEGNSIP
-585 KPRPIYFSEITGQIL
+585 KPFYFSEITGQIL

-624 LNYEKYKSNK
+624 LNYEKYKANK
-634 PTLNMMLGTVRAI
+634 LTLNMMLGNVRAI

-657 YFNHGPLLQKNDNNK
+657 YFNDGSATETTNK
-672 TASSLSSNFNAFH
+672 IIPSIGLVSNFNAFH
-685 FEYSSPGFGIQKN
+685 FEYSSPSFGVQKN
-698 IEYSYRLEGYEKNWS
+698 IEYSYRLDGYEKNWS
-713 NWSNKTEKDYTNLPA
+713 NWSNKTEKEYTNLSA

-733 HVKAHDNLGNESE
+733 HVKAHDNLGNESDE
-746 EINYSFNIQSP
+746 VKYNFSIQSP

-764 YLCYLVIIAFGIRK
+764 YIFYLIIIALGIRK
-778 YSAWQKKKLLRQK
+778 YGDWQKKKLLRQK

-802 IEHQLAI
+802 VEHQLEM

-814 EIIRLRNEKLEA
+814 EIIRLKNEKLEA

-832 KELADTSMQLVERS
+832 KELVDTSMQLVERS

-853 DELQKLYKNTNEN
+853 EELQKLYKNTNEN

-953 GLNTEQSISEFL
+953 GLTTDQSIAAFL

>member
-1 MYKMRILPIVLFL
+1 MRILPIIVL
-14 LLDTMP
+14 LLLNAPVTK
-20 TNGQNTIGIPQII
+20 GQNTIGIPQII
-33 NFNKNDFRAG
+33 NFNKNDFKAG

-67 YDGTFWKVHPL
+67 YDGSFWKLHPL

-93 IIYAGGQGE
+93 IIYTGGQGE
-102 MGYFTPNERGFLKY
+102 MGYFVPNERGFLKY
-116 ISLTPLLPSKERAF
+116 ISLTPLLPAKERSF

-150 MIMELRNKAISL
+150 MIMELKNKAISL

-182 DQKNGLYVY
+182 DQQNGLYLY
-191 KNNTW
+191 QNNAW
-196 RPATNNQLLS
+196 RPAANNQLLA
-206 GSVISGMIQTS
+206 GSIISGMIQTG
-217 KESSLILTYDRK
+217 KESSLVLTYNRK
-229 SLVLRRDSLSNN
+229 SLTLSKDSLYNN
-241 SGFELPSSDINFFK
+241 NIFQLPPSDFNFFK
-255 VTAMNKGEFVA
+255 VTSMSKGEFVA
-266 ATTAEGC
+266 ATTTEGC

-337 GFSTRI
+337 GFSTKI

-350 ASSDGCYSAELSPQN
+350 GSSDGCYVAELSPQN

-371 RSNFNLVGNSSGQVW
+371 RSNFSLVGNSSGQVW

-405 IIGNQAKLISKDAGW
+405 IMGNQARLISKDAGW

-433 ILTGTYSGLKMLT
+433 ILTGTYSGLKMLS
-446 FTNGQFSDKGNL
+446 FANGQFSDKGNL
-458 EGLYESLRFLTSDSE
+458 EGLYESLRFLTADSE

-481 YRGIYRIS
+481 YRGIYKIS
-489 ISSDGKKYSTRLFT
+489 ISTDGKKYSSRLFT

-529 GAYEFDAPNNRFV
+529 GAYEFDAANNRFI
-542 PSAFLQPIIANTE
+542 PSTFLQPIIGNTE
-555 VRYMNEDDQG
+555 VRYMYEDGQG
-565 NIWYCSGKK
+565 NIWFCSGKK
-574 IGMIDFSRGNT
+574 TGMIDFAGGNT
-585 KPRPIYFSEITGQIL
+585 NPKPIYFSEITGQIL

-624 LNYEKYKSNK
+624 LNYEKYKTNK
-634 PTLNMMLGTVRAI
+634 ITLKMMLGNVRAI

-657 YFNHGPLLQKNDNNK
+657 YFNQGQSTEVNSN
-672 TASSLSSNFNAFH
+672 TSISLSSNFNAYH

-728 GSYVF
+728 GNYVF
-733 HVKAHDNLGNESE
+733 HVKAHDNLGNESD
-746 EINYSFNIQSP
+746 EINYRFSIQAP

-764 YLCYLVIIAFGIRK
+764 YLCYLIILGLGIRK

-802 IEHQLAI
+802 IEHQLEI

-814 EIIRLRNEKLEA
+814 EIIRLKNEKLEA

-853 DELQKLYKNTNEN
+853 EELQKLYKNTNEN

-965 DQYKEDKN
+965 DQYKEEKS